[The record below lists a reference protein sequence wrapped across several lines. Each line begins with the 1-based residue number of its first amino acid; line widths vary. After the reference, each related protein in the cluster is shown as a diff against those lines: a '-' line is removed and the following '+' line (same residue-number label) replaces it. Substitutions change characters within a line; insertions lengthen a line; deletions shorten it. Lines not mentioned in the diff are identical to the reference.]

1 MRVLLDTHALV
12 WYAFADP
19 QLSATSRTLI
29 LDPSNEILVS
39 PVSYWE
45 IAIKVSLGKWQLQQS
60 YDDLIDSL
68 WTVYGFRILPILPVH
83 TAHLIQL
90 PYPPNHRDPF
100 DRLLIAQALVEGIAV
115 VSADAKFDPYGVPR
129 IWT

>member
-19 QLSATSRTLI
+19 QLSGTSRTLI
-29 LDPSNEILVS
+29 VDPSNEILIS

-45 IAIKVSLGKWQLQQS
+45 IAIKVSLGKWQLQQP

-68 WTVYGFRILPILPVH
+68 WTVYGFQILPIMPKH
-83 TAHLIQL
+83 TTRLIHL
-90 PYPPNHRDPF
+90 PYPTNHRDPF
-100 DRLLIAQALVEGIAV
+100 DRLLIAQALVEGIPV
-115 VSADAKFDPYGVPR
+115 VSADPKFDLYGVPR
-129 IWT
+129 IWA